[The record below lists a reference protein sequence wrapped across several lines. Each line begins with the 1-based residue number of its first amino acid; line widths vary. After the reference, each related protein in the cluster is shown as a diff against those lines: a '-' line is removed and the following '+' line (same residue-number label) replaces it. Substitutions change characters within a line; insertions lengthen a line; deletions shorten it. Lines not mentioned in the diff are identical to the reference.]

1 MKKNLISL
9 FVCTLVSVSSW
20 ASADGK
26 NVHAVKLTGQEIKIA
41 KENRRKSMLFFLNDN
56 IISEQSYGEQGVFA
70 HKFSQTEWN
79 KADAELAIGK
89 NDGTLWPIYVC
100 GSDNSLLRLDT
111 EFGTRH
117 LQKLTVVPNSKSI
130 EALNDSLSWIRY
142 DLSKLPELSYGSSN
156 FVLTPDSMLLVGGFP
171 KSDEKHILTIVD
183 FKNNKLIPLDYW
195 PDDGINDVPDIFKS
209 DVYVDNSDIF
219 GNGQGHYLY
228 KGYDRRNAF
237 IFTIDNDKVKIVK
250 SLYAKYP
257 KYTVTPPPYL
267 MLKGI
272 EYGMWRME
280 CTVNN
285 QHIALL
291 LTDSDING
299 TKYKEIYTL
308 EEGRDLSP
316 YIYGN
321 VVELYDWDGNKQKVI
336 YLDHYGSSII
346 VSDDGKKLLLFADD
360 YIKNIHKIWS
370 YDLSD
375 IDNLPQVDIEE
386 MEKARAIHNVESS
399 VVKDSAEPVN
409 ALKEGDMMVDFELYD
424 YDDKPHHLNEFL
436 GKGKYTILEFSSLT
450 CGPCQMIK
458 PLLEKFNKDH
468 KDKFEMITISSDQE
482 KPWKQKPYGEVSWH
496 EWNDHNMA
504 HDIKEKYGVIA
515 LPTFFII
522 DSEGKIFRKCS
533 PTSAFLNALKELI
546 PAEEVEKL
554 MQYFAKKTVSH

>member
-41 KENRRKSMLFFLNDN
+41 KENRRKSMLFLLNDN
-56 IISEQSYGEQGVFA
+56 IISKQSYGEQGVFV

-89 NDGTLWPIYVC
+89 NDGTLLPVYVC
-100 GSDNSLLRLDT
+100 GSDNSFLRLDT

-117 LQKLTVVPNSKSI
+117 LQKLTVAPNTKSI
-130 EALNDSLSWIRY
+130 EALNDSLSWREY
-142 DLSKLPELSYGSSN
+142 DLSRFHELNYGSTN
-156 FVLTPDSMLLVGGFP
+156 FVLTPDSMLLVGGYP

-195 PDDGINDVPDIFKS
+195 PDDGINDVPDIFKN

-237 IFTIDNDKVKIVK
+237 IFTIDNDNVKIVK
-250 SLYAKYP
+250 SLYANYP
-257 KYTVTPPPYL
+257 KYKVTPPPFL
-267 MLKGI
+267 RVEGI
-272 EYGMWRME
+272 ESCKWGLE

-370 YDLSD
+370 YDLSN

-386 MEKARAIHNVESS
+386 MEKTRAIHDVESS

-436 GKGKYTILEFSSLT
+436 GKGKYTVLEFSSLT
-450 CGPCQMIK
+450 CGPCQMVK
-458 PLLEKFNKDH
+458 PLLEKFYKRH
-468 KDKFEMITISSDQE
+468 KDKFEMITISGDRE
-482 KPWKQKPYGEVSWH
+482 KPWKQKPNGEVSWH
-496 EWNDHNMA
+496 EWNDHNMGA
-504 HDIKEKYGVIA
+504 DINEKYGIIGI
-515 LPTFFII
+515 PTFVII
-522 DSEGKIFRKCS
+522 DPEGKIFRKCS
-533 PTSAFLNALKELI
+533 PTSAFLDALKELI
-546 PAEEVEKL
+546 PTEEVDKL
-554 MQYFAKKTVSH
+554 LKE

>member
-9 FVCTLVSVSSW
+9 FVCALVSVSAW
-20 ASADGK
+20 AGADGK

-41 KENRRKSMLFFLNDN
+41 KENKRKYIEFILDDN
-56 IISEQSYGEQGVFA
+56 LISKQSVGEQGLFV
-70 HKFSQTEWN
+70 HKYSNTEWN
-79 KADAELAIGK
+79 QAEAELTIGK
-89 NDGTLWPIYVC
+89 NDGILWPVYVC

-117 LQKLTVVPNSKSI
+117 LQKLTIVPNSKSI

-142 DLSKLPELSYGSSN
+142 DLSKLPKLSYGSSN

-195 PDDGINDVPDIFKS
+195 PDDGINDVPDIFKN

-237 IFTIDNDKVKIVK
+237 IFTIDNDNVKIVK
-250 SLYAKYP
+250 SLYANYP
-257 KYTVTPPPYL
+257 KYKVTPPPFL
-267 MLKGI
+267 RVEGI
-272 EYGMWRME
+272 ESCKWGLE

-346 VSDDGKKLLLFADD
+346 VSDDSKKLLLFADD

-386 MEKARAIHNVESS
+386 MEKERAIYDGVPSATESPNS
-399 VVKDSAEPVN
+399 
-409 ALKEGDMMVDFELYD
+409 LKEGDMMVDFELYD

-458 PLLEKFNKDH
+458 PLLEKFYKNY
-468 KDKFEMITISSDQE
+468 KDKFEMITISGDRE

-496 EWNDHNMA
+496 EWNDHNMGN
-504 HDIKEKYGVIA
+504 DIKEKYGVIA

-522 DSEGKIFRKCS
+522 DSEGKILRKCT
-533 PTSAFLNALKELI
+533 PTSAFLDALKELI
-546 PAEEVEKL
+546 PTEEVEEII
-554 MQYFAKKTVSH
+554 Q

>member
-9 FVCTLVSVSSW
+9 FVCTLVSISAW
-20 ASADGK
+20 AGTDGK
-26 NVHAVKLTGQEIKIA
+26 NVRAVKLTGQEVKIA
-41 KENRRKSMLFFLNDN
+41 KENKRKYIEFILDDN
-56 IISEQSYGEQGVFA
+56 LISKQSVGEQGLFV
-70 HKFSQTEWN
+70 HKYSNTEWN
-79 KADAELAIGK
+79 QAEAELTIGK
-89 NDGTLWPIYVC
+89 NDGILWPVYVC

-195 PDDGINDVPDIFKS
+195 PDDGINDVPDIFKN

-237 IFTIDNDKVKIVK
+237 IFTIDNDNVKIVK
-250 SLYAKYP
+250 SLYANYP
-257 KYTVTPPPYL
+257 KYKVTPPPFL
-267 MLKGI
+267 RVEGI
-272 EYGMWRME
+272 ESCKWGLE

-370 YDLSD
+370 YDLSN

-436 GKGKYTILEFSSLT
+436 GKGKYIVLEFSSLT
-450 CGPCQMIK
+450 CGPCQMVK
-458 PLLEKFNKDH
+458 PLLEKFYKRH
-468 KDKFEMITISSDQE
+468 KDKFEMITISGDRE
-482 KPWKQKPYGEVSWH
+482 KPWKQKPNGEVSWH
-496 EWNDHNMA
+496 EWNDHNMGA
-504 HDIKEKYGVIA
+504 DINEKYGIIGI
-515 LPTFFII
+515 PTFVII
-522 DSEGKIFRKCS
+522 DSEGKILRKCT
-533 PTSAFLNALKELI
+533 PTSAFLDALKELI
-546 PAEEVEKL
+546 PTEEVDKL
-554 MQYFAKKTVSH
+554 LKE

>member
-1 MKKNLISL
+1 MSA
-9 FVCTLVSVSSW
+9 W
-20 ASADGK
+20 AGTDGK
-26 NVHAVKLTGQEIKIA
+26 NVHAVKLTGQEVKID
-41 KENRRKSMLFFLNDN
+41 KENKRKYIEFILDDN
-56 IISEQSYGEQGVFA
+56 LISKQSVGEQGLFV
-70 HKFSQTEWN
+70 HKYSNTEWN
-79 KADAELAIGK
+79 QAEAELTIGK
-89 NDGTLWPIYVC
+89 NDGILWPVYVC

-195 PDDGINDVPDIFKS
+195 PDDGINDVPEFIKNG
-209 DVYVDNSDIF
+209 VYADNSDIF
-219 GNGQGHYLY
+219 GNGKGHYLY
-228 KGYDRRNAF
+228 KAYDRRNAF

-257 KYTVTPPPYL
+257 KYQVTPPPFL
-267 MLKGI
+267 MRKRV
-272 EYGMWRME
+272 EYGMWCME
-280 CTVNN
+280 CTANN
-285 QHIALL
+285 QYIAFI

-299 TKYKEIYTL
+299 TRYKETYSL
-308 EEGRDLSP
+308 EEGKDLSS
-316 YIYGN
+316 YLFGN

-336 YLDHYGSSII
+336 YLDHYGSSIKM
-346 VSDDGKKLLLFADD
+346 SDDSKKLLLFADD
-360 YIKNIHKIWS
+360 YVKNIHKIWS

-386 MEKARAIHNVESS
+386 MEKERAIYDGVPSATESPNS
-399 VVKDSAEPVN
+399 
-409 ALKEGDMMVDFELYD
+409 LKEGDMMVDFELYD

-458 PLLEKFNKDH
+458 PLLEKFYKNY
-468 KDKFEMITISSDQE
+468 KDKFEMITISGDRE

-496 EWNDHNMA
+496 EWNDHNMGN
-504 HDIKEKYGVIA
+504 DIKEKYGVIA

-546 PAEEVEKL
+546 PAEEVEEII
-554 MQYFAKKTVSH
+554 Q

>member
-9 FVCTLVSVSSW
+9 FVCTLVSMSAW
-20 ASADGK
+20 AGTDGK
-26 NVHAVKLTGQEIKIA
+26 NVHAVKLTGQEVKIA
-41 KENRRKSMLFFLNDN
+41 KENKRKYIEFILDDN
-56 IISEQSYGEQGVFA
+56 LISKQSVGEQGLFV
-70 HKFSQTEWN
+70 HKYSNTEWN
-79 KADAELAIGK
+79 QAEAELTIGK
-89 NDGTLWPIYVC
+89 NDGILWPVYVC

-156 FVLTPDSMLLVGGFP
+156 FVLTPDSTLLVGGFP

-195 PDDGINDVPDIFKS
+195 PDDGINDVPDIFKN

-237 IFTIDNDKVKIVK
+237 IFTIDNDNVKIVK
-250 SLYAKYP
+250 SLYANYP
-257 KYTVTPPPYL
+257 KYKVTPPPFL
-267 MLKGI
+267 RVEGI
-272 EYGMWRME
+272 ESCKWGLE

-346 VSDDGKKLLLFADD
+346 MSDDGKKLFLFADD

-370 YDLSD
+370 YDLSN

-386 MEKARAIHNVESS
+386 MEKTRAIHDVESS

-436 GKGKYTILEFSSLT
+436 GKGKYTVLEFSSLT
-450 CGPCQMIK
+450 CGPCQMVK
-458 PLLEKFNKDH
+458 PLLEKFYKQH
-468 KDKFEMITISSDQE
+468 KDKFEMITISGDRE
-482 KPWKQKPYGEVSWH
+482 KPWKQKPKGEVSWH
-496 EWNDHNMA
+496 EWNDHNMGA
-504 HDIKEKYGVIA
+504 DINEKYGIIGI
-515 LPTFFII
+515 PTFVII
-522 DSEGKIFRKCS
+522 DPEGKIFRKCS
-533 PTSAFLNALKELI
+533 PTSAFLDALKELI
-546 PAEEVEKL
+546 PAEEVDKL
-554 MQYFAKKTVSH
+554 LKE

>member
-9 FVCTLVSVSSW
+9 FVCALVSVSAW
-20 ASADGK
+20 AGTDGK
-26 NVHAVKLTGQEIKIA
+26 NVHAVKLTGQEVKIA
-41 KENRRKSMLFFLNDN
+41 KENRRKHMLFLLNDN
-56 IISEQSYGEQGVFA
+56 IISKQSYGEQGVFA

-79 KADAELAIGK
+79 KADEELAIGK
-89 NDGTLWPIYVC
+89 NDGTLWPVYVC
-100 GSDNSLLRLDT
+100 GSDNSFLRLDT

-117 LQKLTVVPNSKSI
+117 LQKLTVAPNTKSI
-130 EALNDSLSWIRY
+130 EALNDSLSWREY
-142 DLSKLPELSYGSSN
+142 DLSRLQKLVYGSTN
-156 FVLTPDSMLLVGGFP
+156 FVLTPDSMLLVGGYP
-171 KSDEKHILTIVD
+171 ESDLKHIMTIVD
-183 FKNNKLIPLDYW
+183 FRNNKFIPLDYW
-195 PDDGINDVPDIFKS
+195 PDDGINDVPDFIKNG
-209 DVYVDNSDIF
+209 VYADNSDIF
-219 GNGQGHYLY
+219 GNGKGHYLY
-228 KGYDRRNAF
+228 KGYSRRNAF

-257 KYTVTPPPYL
+257 KYKATTPPL
-267 MLKGI
+267 IMFKRV
-272 EYGMWRME
+272 EYGMWCME
-280 CTVNN
+280 CTANN
-285 QHIALL
+285 QHIALI

-299 TKYKEIYTL
+299 IRYKETYSL
-308 EEGRDLSP
+308 EEGKDLSS
-316 YIYGN
+316 YLFGN

-336 YLDHYGSSII
+336 YLDHYGSSIKM
-346 VSDDGKKLLLFADD
+346 SDDGKKLLLFADD
-360 YIKNIHKIWS
+360 YVKNIHKIWS

-386 MEKARAIHNVESS
+386 MEKDRAIYDAVPSATESPNS
-399 VVKDSAEPVN
+399 
-409 ALKEGDMMVDFELYD
+409 LKEGDMMVDFELYD

-450 CGPCQMIK
+450 CGPCQMVK
-458 PLLEKFNKDH
+458 PLLEDFYKNH
-468 KDKFEMITISSDQE
+468 KDKFEMITISGDQE

>member
-9 FVCTLVSVSSW
+9 FVCALVSVSAW
-20 ASADGK
+20 AGTDGK
-26 NVHAVKLTGQEIKIA
+26 NVHAVKLTGQEVKIA
-41 KENRRKSMLFFLNDN
+41 KENRRKHMLFLLNDN

-79 KADAELAIGK
+79 KADEELAIGK
-89 NDGTLWPIYVC
+89 NDGTLLPVYVC
-100 GSDNSLLRLDT
+100 GSDKSLLRLDT
-111 EFGTRH
+111 EFGTRR
-117 LQKLTVVPNSKSI
+117 LLKLTVAPNTKSI
-130 EALNDSLSWIRY
+130 EALNDSLSWREY
-142 DLSKLPELSYGSSN
+142 DLSRFHELHYGSTN
-156 FVLTPDSMLLVGGFP
+156 FVLTPDSMLLVGGSP
-171 KSDEKHILTIVD
+171 ESDMKHIMTIVD
-183 FKNNKLIPLDYW
+183 FRNNKLTPLDYW
-195 PDDGINDVPDIFKS
+195 PDDGNNEAPDFAKNDI
-209 DVYVDNSDIF
+209 YVTNSNIF
-219 GNGQGHYLY
+219 GNGKGHYLY
-228 KGYDRRNAF
+228 KGYSRRNAF

-272 EYGMWRME
+272 EYGMWCME
-280 CTVNN
+280 CTANN
-285 QHIALL
+285 QHIALI

-299 TKYKEIYTL
+299 IRYKETYSL
-308 EEGRDLSP
+308 EEGKDLSS
-316 YIYGN
+316 YLFGN

-336 YLDHYGSSII
+336 YLDHFGSRII
-346 VSDDGKKLLLFADD
+346 MSDDGKKLLLFADD
-360 YIKNIHKIWS
+360 NVKNIHKIWS

-386 MEKARAIHNVESS
+386 MEKDRAIYDAVPSATESPNS
-399 VVKDSAEPVN
+399 
-409 ALKEGDMMVDFELYD
+409 LKEGDMMVDFELYD

-450 CGPCQMIK
+450 CGPCQMVK
-458 PLLEKFNKDH
+458 PLLEDFYKNH
-468 KDKFEMITISSDQE
+468 KDKFEMITISGDRE